1 MQSVT
6 HSHRSY
12 HNLKAFQAASDLCAD
27 LFWQSR
33 TFPSSLQRSLTAPLR
48 DRAFRVYQSVLRVWR
63 HRHDVRRA
71 ESYVDLALDEIWML
85 QQYVLRAREEE
96 VLREGEFERTSE
108 RIRALQVQVRRLP
121 NSFDRVA

>member
-1 MQSVT
+1 MQSIT

-33 TFPSSLQRSLTAPLR
+33 SFPSSLHRSLTAPLR
-48 DRAFRVYQSVLRVWR
+48 DRAFRVYQAVLRVWR
-63 HRHDVRRA
+63 HRHDVHRA
-71 ESYVDLALDEIWML
+71 EMYVELALDEIWML

-96 VLREGEFERTSE
+96 VLRTGEFDRLSV
-108 RIRALQVQVRRLP
+108 RLQALQVQVRRLP
-121 NSFDRVA
+121 TGFDRSA